1 MTSPGCPKL
10 FKILFL
16 FWKYK
21 ICFTWQQWF
30 STKFFIILIVLRI
43 QIFPDSTI
51 NHIVPGMQLILGM
64 AFFFVKF
71 SNTKMSSYL
80 FQMWLSYKIISIV
93 MKLNHWKTKL
103 STHTLLLNRLAYSFS
118 FVFHCH
124 FSLTELSWLLY
135 LFICT
140 ELPYLLEPLGS
151 QYSAFFN

>member
-1 MTSPGCPKL
+1 MLHLATVIL
-10 FKILFL
+10 YKILHNSNRS
-16 FWKYK
+16 
-21 ICFTWQQWF
+21 Q
-30 STKFFIILIVLRI
+30 
-43 QIFPDSTI
+43 DSDLPRQYHQPHSARHAV
-51 NHIVPGMQLILGM
+51 NFRHGL
-64 AFFFVKF
+64 FFFVKF
-71 SNTKMSSYL
+71 SNTQMSGYL

-118 FVFHCH
+118 FVFHCY
-124 FSLTELSWLLY
+124 FSFTELSWLLY